1 MVKEAIGDVPD
12 SFVRLVGKS
21 KVVAI
26 DVETDGLNVRTS
38 KLCLVQLHTKDTT
51 ILLQRVNP
59 LPAGLYAMLR
69 NPNILKVFHYGKFD
83 LAMLLRSNPFIKVS
97 NVADTFVAARVFD
110 PKKNELDSYSLK
122 SLVSKF
128 FNYEIDKSVRS
139 SNWSTDQLTDEQKK
153 YASDDVRYLI
163 PLLELLESRIP
174 VDRFD
179 RLYYEYRKV
188 INLAKKE
195 ITLTA

>member
-1 MVKEAIGDVPD
+1 MVQQAVGDLPD
-12 SFVRLVGKS
+12 SFARLVSKS

-26 DVETDGLNVRTS
+26 DVETDGLNVKTS
-38 KLCLVQLHTKDTT
+38 KLCLVQLHAKNTT
-51 ILLQRVNP
+51 LLLQRVNP

-83 LAMLLRSNPFIKVS
+83 LAMLLRSNPFIKVN

-110 PKKNELDSYSLK
+110 PRKSELDSYSLK

-128 FNYEIDKSVRS
+128 FDYEIDKSIRL
-139 SNWSTDQLTDEQKK
+139 SNWAVDQLTEEQKK
-153 YASDDVRYLI
+153 YAADDVRYLI
-163 PLLELLESRIP
+163 PLLEILESRIP

-188 INLAKKE
+188 INLAKRE